1 MRLRPLLSA
10 LAVACAFVLPF
21 QASAQYPDRPL
32 RLVVPYPPGATND
45 LLGRAF
51 AEQLSREFGQPVVVE
66 NRGGAGTAIGAQAVA
81 TARPDGHTM
90 LLGTG
95 TTFVLNPSLQ
105 RNLSYDPVRDFTMV
119 SIMAEVPVI
128 FVVNT
133 QFPARSLAD
142 LVGYARSH
150 PGRVNFSS
158 SGIATSLHLAGE
170 MFAKA
175 AGIQLVH
182 VPYPGSAA
190 AMLSV
195 IGGDVQ
201 MMSEVISG
209 AVPSIQAGRVVPLAV
224 TSEARV
230 SVLPDVPTVAESGF
244 PGFQALGWYGLAL
257 PRATPAPVVERLR
270 EATNRILGQG
280 DLRSR
285 FEPTGLIILPPREG
299 AAVDA
304 YMEADRGRWIPLVRS
319 LNLSM
324 E

>member
-1 MRLRPLLSA
+1 MRLHSLVHA
-10 LAVACAFVLPF
+10 LAAACALVLPF

-51 AEQLSREFGQPVVVE
+51 AEQLSREFGQPVIVE

-105 RNLSYDPVRDFTMV
+105 RNLPYDPVRDFTMV
-119 SIMAEVPVI
+119 SIMAEVPVV

-133 QFPARSLAD
+133 QFPARSLAE

-209 AVPSIQAGRVVPLAV
+209 AVPNIQAGRVVPLAV

-270 EATNRILGQG
+270 EATNRILAQG
-280 DLRSR
+280 ELRAR
-285 FEPTGLIILPPREG
+285 FEPTGLLILSPRDG
-299 AAVDA
+299 AAVDG
-304 YMEADRGRWIPLVRS
+304 YMDRDRARWVPLVRA

-324 E
+324 D

>member
-1 MRLRPLLSA
+1 MRLHSFVYA
-10 LAVACAFVLPF
+10 LAAACALVLPF
-21 QASAQYPDRPL
+21 KASAQYPDRPL

-51 AEQLSREFGQPVVVE
+51 AEQLSREFGQPVIVE

-81 TARPDGHTM
+81 TARPDGYTM

-105 RNLSYDPVRDFTMV
+105 RNLPYDPVRDFTMV
-119 SIMAEVPVI
+119 SIMAEVPVV

-133 QFPARSLAD
+133 QFPARSLAE
-142 LVGYARSH
+142 LVRYARSH

-209 AVPSIQAGRVVPLAV
+209 AVPNIQAGRVVPLAV
-224 TSEARV
+224 TSETRV

-244 PGFQALGWYGLAL
+244 PDFQALGWYGLAL
-257 PRATPAPVVERLR
+257 PRATPAPVVGRLR
-270 EATNRILGQG
+270 EATNRILAQG
-280 DLRSR
+280 ELRAR
-285 FEPTGLIILPPREG
+285 FEPTGLLLLPPREG

-304 YMEADRGRWIPLVRS
+304 YMDRDRERWVPLVRA

>member
-1 MRLRPLLSA
+1 MRLRPLVRA
-10 LAVACAFVLPF
+10 LAAACALVLPF
-21 QASAQYPDRPL
+21 TASAQYPDRPL

-51 AEQLSREFGQPVVVE
+51 AEQLSREFGQPVIVE

-105 RNLSYDPVRDFTMV
+105 RNLPYDPVRDFTMV
-119 SIMAEVPVI
+119 SIMAEVPVV

-133 QFPARSLAD
+133 QFPARSLAE

-209 AVPSIQAGRVVPLAV
+209 AVPNIQAGRVIPLAV

-244 PGFQALGWYGLAL
+244 PDFQALGWYGLAL
-257 PRATPAPVVERLR
+257 PRATPAPIVERLR
-270 EATNRILGQG
+270 EATNRILAQG
-280 DLRSR
+280 DLRAR
-285 FEPTGLIILPPREG
+285 FEPTGLLILPPRDG
-299 AAVDA
+299 VAVDS
-304 YMEADRGRWIPLVRS
+304 YMERDRARWVPLVRA

-324 E
+324 D

>member
-1 MRLRPLLSA
+1 MRLHSLVHA
-10 LAVACAFVLPF
+10 LAAACALVLPF
-21 QASAQYPDRPL
+21 KAFAQYPDRPL

-51 AEQLSREFGQPVVVE
+51 AEQLSREFGQPVIVE

-105 RNLSYDPVRDFTMV
+105 RNLPYDPVRDFTMV
-119 SIMAEVPVI
+119 SIMAEVPVV

-175 AGIQLVH
+175 AGIQLMH

-209 AVPSIQAGRVVPLAV
+209 AVPNIQAGRVVPLAV

-230 SVLPDVPTVAESGF
+230 SVLPDVPTVAESGY
-244 PGFQALGWYGLAL
+244 PDFQALGWYGLAL

-270 EATNRILGQG
+270 EATNRILAQG
-280 DLRSR
+280 ELRAR
-285 FEPTGLIILPPREG
+285 FEPTGLLILSPRDG
-299 AAVDA
+299 AAVDG
-304 YMEADRGRWIPLVRS
+304 YMDRDRARWVPLVRA

-324 E
+324 D

>member
-1 MRLRPLLSA
+1 MRLRPLVRA
-10 LAVACAFVLPF
+10 LAAACALVLPF
-21 QASAQYPDRPL
+21 AASAQYPDRPL

-51 AEQLSREFGQPVVVE
+51 AEQLSREFGQTVIVE

-105 RNLSYDPVRDFTMV
+105 RNLPYDPVRDFAMV
-119 SIMAEVPVI
+119 SIMAEVPVV

-133 QFPARSLAD
+133 QFPARSLAE

-209 AVPSIQAGRVVPLAV
+209 AVPNIQAGRVVPLAV

-244 PGFQALGWYGLAL
+244 PDFQALGWYGLAL
-257 PRATPAPVVERLR
+257 PRATPAPIVERLR
-270 EATNRILGQG
+270 EATNRILAQG
-280 DLRSR
+280 DLRAR
-285 FEPTGLIILPPREG
+285 FEPTGLLILQPQDG
-299 AAVDA
+299 AAVDG
-304 YMEADRGRWIPLVRS
+304 YMERDRARWVPLVRA

-324 E
+324 D